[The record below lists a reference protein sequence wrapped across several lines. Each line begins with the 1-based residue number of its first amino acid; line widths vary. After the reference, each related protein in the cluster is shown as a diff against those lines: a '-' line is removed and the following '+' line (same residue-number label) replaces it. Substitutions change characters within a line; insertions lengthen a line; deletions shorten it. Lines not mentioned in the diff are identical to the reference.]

1 MALVE
6 AALSVNASTRCHDAA
21 TLQVSAEGRRRPSL
35 VSKDVWKPAQTTGGS
50 ETFPRRAYAIA
61 ALACTGIVTVH
72 KFPFMAMSVGSV
84 DGQWHLHAGD
94 HRALPGDGQDQHI
107 V

>member
-1 MALVE
+1 MSEIAFSLDETGQQRPKTAVCQTAL
-6 AALSVNASTRCHDAA
+6 
-21 TLQVSAEGRRRPSL
+21 AEGRRRPSL

-61 ALACTGIVTVH
+61 ALACTGIVSVH
-72 KFPFMAMSVGSV
+72 KFPFMAMSVDSA

-94 HRALPGDGQDQHI
+94 HRALPGDGQGHHI